1 MAVTWRAL
9 PLLLGLLLLGAS
21 WARADVPRCTYT
33 FVLPAQKFTGAVCW
47 SAAARP
53 APDAVNSSELAVLRM
68 RMGRQE
74 ELLRDLQRLAA
85 ADGALAGEVRALRKE
100 SRGLSARLGQLRAQ
114 LQHEAGPS
122 PGAEPR
128 PGAEPAL
135 GADIGAEPASALELL
150 GERVLNASAE
160 AQRAAA
166 RFHQLDEKFQ
176 ELAQLVS
183 RQGDLIAR
191 LERLCPG
198 GAGEQQQ
205 VLPPP
210 LVPVVP
216 LSLVGSTSNTSRNL
230 DPAPEPRRDQIAR
243 QQGPLASP
251 SPTGQPATPT
261 KRTGPW
267 QDCAEAHR
275 AGHGQSG
282 VYELHLGRRVVSA
295 WCEQQVEGGG
305 WTVIQRRQDGSVN
318 FFTTWQQYKVG
329 FGRPDGEYWLGLEPV
344 HQLTSRGDHELLVL
358 LEDWGGR
365 GVRARY
371 DSFSLEPESD
381 HYRLRLG
388 QYHGDAGDSLSWHND
403 KPFSTVDRDR
413 DSYSGNCALYQR
425 GGWWYHACAHSNL
438 NGVWHRGGHYRSR
451 YQDGVY
457 WAEFRGGAYSLK
469 KAAMLIRPMR
479 P

>member
-1 MAVTWRAL
+1 MGFLGVERLSARTLLRVQ
-9 PLLLGLLLLGAS
+9 LLLALGAW
-21 WARADVPRCTYT
+21 WARAGAPRCSYT
-33 FVLPAQKFTGAVCW
+33 FVLPAHKFTGAVCW
-47 SAAARP
+47 SGGPAPARP
-53 APDAVNSSELAVLRM
+53 GAEAANASDVAALRL
-68 RMGRQE
+68 RLGRHE
-74 ELLRDLQRLAA
+74 EQLRELQRLAA
-85 ADGALAGEVRALRKE
+85 ADGAVAGEVRALRKE

-114 LQHEAGPS
+114 LQHEAGP
-122 PGAEPR
+122 GAGPTASEAG
-128 PGAEPAL
+128 PGAEPA
-135 GADIGAEPASALELL
+135 AALELL

-160 AQRAAA
+160 ARRAAA
-166 RFHQLDEKFQ
+166 RFHQLDARFR

-183 RQGDLIAR
+183 RQSGLIAR

-198 GAGEQQQ
+198 GAAGQQQQQ

-216 LSLVGSTSNTSRNL
+216 LSLVGGTSN
-230 DPAPEPRRDQIAR
+230 PGRREEALR
-243 QQGPLASP
+243 LQGPLASP
-251 SPTGQPATPT
+251 MPVGPPATPT
-261 KRTGPW
+261 KPAGPW
-267 QDCAEAHR
+267 RDCAEAHE
-275 AGHGQSG
+275 AGHRQSR
-282 VYELHLGRRVVSA
+282 VYELWLGRHVLSA
-295 WCEQQVEGGG
+295 WCEQQLEGGG

-318 FFTTWQQYKVG
+318 FFTTWQHYKVG
-329 FGRPDGEYWLGLEPV
+329 FGRPDGEYWLGLEPI

-365 GVRARY
+365 TARAHY

-388 QYHGDAGDSLSWHND
+388 QYRGDAGDSLSWHSD

-438 NGVWHRGGHYRSR
+438 NGLWHQGGHYRSR

-469 KAAMLIRPMR
+469 KAAMLIWPVKL
-479 P
+479 

>member
-1 MAVTWRAL
+1 MTAPPWRAL
-9 PLLLGLLLLGAS
+9 QLLLLLGAS
-21 WARADVPRCTYT
+21 WARAGAPRCTYT
-33 FVLPAQKFTGAVCW
+33 FVLPQQKFTGAVCW
-47 SAAARP
+47 SGSAAGRP
-53 APDAVNSSELAVLRM
+53 GPGAVNASEVAALRV
-68 RMGRQE
+68 RVGRHEQ
-74 ELLRDLQRLAA
+74 LLRELQRVAA
-85 ADGALAGEVRALRKE
+85 ADGAVAGEVRALRKE

-114 LQHEAGPS
+114 LQHEAGPGAG
-122 PGAEPR
+122 PGQ
-128 PGAEPAL
+128 GAEPA
-135 GADIGAEPASALELL
+135 AALALL

-166 RFHQLDEKFQ
+166 RFHELDVKFR

-183 RQGDLIAR
+183 QQSGLIAR

-198 GAGEQQQ
+198 GMGGQQQ

-216 LSLVGSTSNTSRNL
+216 VSLVGGISDSGRRL
-230 DPAPEPRRDQIAR
+230 DPALETLKDQTSR
-243 QQGPLASP
+243 QQGLLLASP
-251 SPTGQPATPT
+251 TPAGHPAAST
-261 KRTGPW
+261 KPAGPW
-267 QDCAEAHR
+267 RDCAAAQQ
-275 AGHGQSG
+275 AGHDQSG
-282 VYELHLGRRVVSA
+282 VYELRPGRHVVMA
-295 WCEQQVEGGG
+295 WCEQQLEGGG
-305 WTVIQRRQDGSVN
+305 WTVIQKRQDGSVN
-318 FFTTWQQYKVG
+318 FFTTWTHYKAG

-365 GVRARY
+365 GARAHY

-413 DSYSGNCALYQR
+413 DSYSGNCALYHR

-438 NGVWHRGGHYRSR
+438 NGVWHRGGHYRNR

-469 KAAMLIRPMR
+469 KAAMLIRPLR
-479 P
+479 L

>member
-1 MAVTWRAL
+1 MTAPPWRAL
-9 PLLLGLLLLGAS
+9 QLLLLLGAS
-21 WARADVPRCTYT
+21 WARAGAPRCTYT
-33 FVLPAQKFTGAVCW
+33 FVLPQQKFTGAVCW
-47 SAAARP
+47 SGSAAGRP
-53 APDAVNSSELAVLRM
+53 GPEAVNASEVAALRV
-68 RMGRQE
+68 RVGRHEQ
-74 ELLRDLQRLAA
+74 LLRDLQRVAA
-85 ADGALAGEVRALRKE
+85 ADGAVAGEVRALRKE

-114 LQHEAGPS
+114 LQHEAGP
-122 PGAEPR
+122 GAGP
-128 PGAEPAL
+128 EPA
-135 GADIGAEPASALELL
+135 AALALL

-166 RFHQLDEKFQ
+166 RFHELDVKFR
-176 ELAQLVS
+176 ELAQMVS
-183 RQGDLIAR
+183 QQSGLIAR

-198 GAGEQQQ
+198 GMGGQQQ

-216 LSLVGSTSNTSRNL
+216 VSLVGGISDSSRRL
-230 DPAPEPRRDQIAR
+230 DPALETLKDQTSR
-243 QQGPLASP
+243 QQGLLASP
-251 SPTGQPATPT
+251 TLAGHPAAST
-261 KRTGPW
+261 KPAGPW
-267 QDCAEAHR
+267 QDCAEAQQ
-275 AGHGQSG
+275 AGHDQSG
-282 VYELHLGRRVVSA
+282 VYELRPGRHVVMA
-295 WCEQQVEGGG
+295 WCEQQLEGGG
-305 WTVIQRRQDGSVN
+305 WTVIQKRQDGSVN
-318 FFTTWQQYKVG
+318 FFTTWTHYKAG

-365 GVRARY
+365 GARAHY
-371 DSFSLEPESD
+371 DGFSLEPESD

-438 NGVWHRGGHYRSR
+438 NGVWHRGGHYRNR

-469 KAAMLIRPMR
+469 KAAMLIRPLR
-479 P
+479 L

>member
-1 MAVTWRAL
+1 MSAP
-9 PLLLGLLLLGAS
+9 PLRTLQLLLLLGAT
-21 WARADVPRCTYT
+21 WARAGGPRCTYT
-33 FVLPAQKFTGAVCW
+33 FVLPQQKFTGAVCW
-47 SAAARP
+47 SGPSAARP
-53 APDAVNSSELAVLRM
+53 AAEAVNASEVAALRM
-68 RMGRQE
+68 RVGRHE
-74 ELLRDLQRLAA
+74 ELLRELQRLAA
-85 ADGALAGEVRALRKE
+85 ADGAVAGEVRALRKE

-114 LQHEAGPS
+114 LQHEAGPG
-122 PGAEPR
+122 PGAGPV
-128 PGAEPAL
+128 PGAEPA
-135 GADIGAEPASALELL
+135 ALLALL
-150 GERVLNASAE
+150 GERVLNVSAE

-166 RFHQLDEKFQ
+166 SFHQLDVKFR
-176 ELAQLVS
+176 ELAQLVTQQS
-183 RQGDLIAR
+183 GLIAR

-198 GAGEQQQ
+198 GTGGQQQ
-205 VLPPP
+205 ILPPP

-216 LSLVGSTSNTSRNL
+216 VSLVGGINNTSRRL
-230 DPAPEPRRDQIAR
+230 DPAPEPQRDQTLR

-251 SPTGQPATPT
+251 MPAGHPAVPT
-261 KRTGPW
+261 KPTGPW
-267 QDCAEAHR
+267 QDCAEAHQ
-275 AGHGQSG
+275 AGHRQSG
-282 VYELHLGRRVVSA
+282 VYELRLGRHVRSV
-295 WCEQQVEGGG
+295 WCEQQLEGGG

-318 FFTTWQQYKVG
+318 FFTTWQHYKVG
-329 FGRPDGEYWLGLEPV
+329 FGQPDGEYWLGLEPV

-365 GVRARY
+365 GARARY

-413 DSYSGNCALYQR
+413 DSYSGNCALYHR

-469 KAAMLIRPMR
+469 KAAMLIRPLKL
-479 P
+479 

>member
-1 MAVTWRAL
+1 MPCRSAMAAPRL
-9 PLLLGLLLLGAS
+9 PLLLLLGAS
-21 WARADVPRCTYT
+21 WSWSWSWVRAGAPRCTYT
-33 FVLPAQKFTGAVCW
+33 FVLPPQKFTGAVCW
-47 SAAARP
+47 SGAAAR
-53 APDAVNSSELAVLRM
+53 APGEAANASELAALRL
-68 RMGRQE
+68 RVGRHE
-74 ELLRDLQRLAA
+74 ELLRELQRRAA
-85 ADGALAGEVRALRKE
+85 ADGAVAGEVRALRKE
-100 SRGLSARLGQLRAQ
+100 SRGLSARLGQLRVQ
-114 LQHEAGPS
+114 LQHEAGS
-122 PGAEPR
+122 APG
-128 PGAEPAL
+128 PGPAATAATTATTATL
-135 GADIGAEPASALELL
+135 ALLA
-150 GERVLNASAE
+150 ERVLNASAE
-160 AQRAAA
+160 AQHAAA
-166 RFHQLDEKFQ
+166 RFHLLDGKFR

-183 RQGDLIAR
+183 QQSGLIAR

-198 GAGEQQQ
+198 QQQQQQQ
-205 VLPPP
+205 VPPPP
-210 LVPVVP
+210 LIPVVP
-216 LSLVGSTSNTSRNL
+216 ISLVGVGTNHTSRKPT
-230 DPAPEPRRDQIAR
+230 PAPEVQTLR
-243 QQGPLASP
+243 QQAPLASP
-251 SPTGQPATPT
+251 VAAEPPAVPT
-261 KRTGPW
+261 KPAGPW

-275 AGHGQSG
+275 AGHRQSG
-282 VYELHLGRRVVSA
+282 VYELQLGRHVLSV
-295 WCEQQVEGGG
+295 WCEQQLEGGG

-329 FGRPDGEYWLGLEPV
+329 FGRPDGEHWLGLEPI
-344 HQLTSRGDHELLVL
+344 HQLTSREDHELLVL
-358 LEDWGGR
+358 MEDWGGR
-365 GVRARY
+365 GARARY

-469 KAAMLIRPMR
+469 KVAMLIRPLR

>member
-1 MAVTWRAL
+1 MAAPRLRAWQL
-9 PLLLGLLLLGAS
+9 LLLLGA
-21 WARADVPRCTYT
+21 WRARAAAPRCTYT
-33 FVLPAQKFTGAVCW
+33 FVLPQQKFTGAVCW
-47 SAAARP
+47 SGPAPARP
-53 APDAVNSSELAVLRM
+53 APEAANASELAALRT
-68 RMGRQE
+68 RVGRHE
-74 ELLRDLQRLAA
+74 ELLRELQRVAA
-85 ADGALAGEVRALRKE
+85 ADGAVAGEVRALRKE

-114 LQHEAGPS
+114 LQHEAGP
-122 PGAEPR
+122 GAGLGAG
-128 PGAEPAL
+128 PGAEPA
-135 GADIGAEPASALELL
+135 AALALL

-160 AQRAAA
+160 AQHAAA
-166 RFHQLDEKFQ
+166 RFHQLDVKFR

-183 RQGDLIAR
+183 QQSGLIAR

-198 GAGEQQQ
+198 GAGGQQQ

-216 LSLVGSTSNTSRNL
+216 VSLVGGGINDTRRL
-230 DPAPEPRRDQIAR
+230 DPAPEPQRDQTLR
-243 QQGPLASP
+243 QQAPLASP
-251 SPTGQPATPT
+251 MAAGPPAVPT
-261 KRTGPW
+261 KPAGPW
-267 QDCAEAHR
+267 RDCAEAYH
-275 AGHGQSG
+275 AGLRQSG
-282 VYELHLGRRVVSA
+282 VYELRPGRHVVSA
-295 WCEQQVEGGG
+295 WCEQRLEGGG

-365 GVRARY
+365 GARAHY
-371 DSFSLEPESD
+371 DGFSLEPEND

-469 KAAMLIRPMR
+469 KVAMLIRPLR
-479 P
+479 L

>member
-1 MAVTWRAL
+1 MDRLGGERLAACSLLRL
-9 PLLLGLLLLGAS
+9 QLLLVLGAW
-21 WARADVPRCTYT
+21 WARASAPRCSYT
-33 FVLPAQKFTGAVCW
+33 FVLPAHKFTGAVCW
-47 SAAARP
+47 SGGPGLARP
-53 APDAVNSSELAVLRM
+53 ASQAANASEVAALRV
-68 RMGRQE
+68 RVGRHE
-74 ELLRDLQRLAA
+74 EQLRELQRLAA
-85 ADGALAGEVRALRKE
+85 ADGAVASEVRALRKE

-114 LQHEAGPS
+114 LQHEAE
-122 PGAEPR
+122 PGAAPTE
-128 PGAEPAL
+128 PGAEPA
-135 GADIGAEPASALELL
+135 AALELL

-160 AQRAAA
+160 AQQAAA
-166 RFHQLDEKFQ
+166 RFHQLDARFR

-183 RQGDLIAR
+183 RQSGLIAR

-198 GAGEQQQ
+198 GAAGQQQ

-216 LSLVGSTSNTSRNL
+216 LSLVGSTNN
-230 DPAPEPRRDQIAR
+230 PIRREDT
-243 QQGPLASP
+243 LASP
-251 SPTGQPATPT
+251 MPAGHPAAPT
-261 KRTGPW
+261 KPAGPW
-267 QDCAEAHR
+267 RDCAEAYK
-275 AGHGQSG
+275 AGHRQSR
-282 VYELHLGRRVVSA
+282 VYELRLGRHVFAA
-295 WCEQQVEGGG
+295 WCEQLLEGGG

-318 FFTTWQQYKVG
+318 FFTTWQHYKVG

-365 GVRARY
+365 AARARY

-388 QYHGDAGDSLSWHND
+388 QYRGDAGDSLSWHSD

-438 NGVWHRGGHYRSR
+438 NGVWYQGGHYRSR

-469 KAAMLIRPMR
+469 KAAMLIRPVR
-479 P
+479 L